1 MNSSFKKRVDKKFA
15 IFIRVSLFQFSSP
28 LPFILYF
35 SRKPA
40 PPALGTHLSWHG
52 RLPSALLPVA
62 GILSQLTRAIF
73 CMLLIC
79 ALECMDLNST
89 IISQWLLFASC
100 VWCICHR
107 DTKESTNSRVE
118 ALQEFSLMASW
129 HHATAHAWWCS
140 PKMPLLSVEMICIT
154 CWWCWVSHVAF
165 FD

>member
-1 MNSSFKKRVDKKFA
+1 MIILFYFTLYSKKEGRRMDSSFKERFDKKFA
-15 IFIRVSLFQFSSP
+15 IFMRVSLFQFSSP
-28 LPFILYF
+28 LPFILCF

-40 PPALGTHLSWHG
+40 PPALGSHLTWHG
-52 RLPSALLPVA
+52 RLTSTLLPLA

-73 CMLLIC
+73 HISLTCD
-79 ALECMDLNST
+79 LECVDLNST

-129 HHATAHAWWCS
+129 HRAWQQH
-140 PKMPLLSVEMICIT
+140 MHDGAV
-154 CWWCWVSHVAF
+154 
-165 FD
+165 